1 MFSLL
6 ANLFVY
12 SFFVFSGKFITLIS
26 RFATPISNFH
36 AFSLK
41 IGFYWL
47 PDFNNLRARLFPD
60 HQFSLYFLMKN
71 VTTRLQQSVIFNLIA
86 TYNKHFIIILKIH
99 MFFLQLF
106 CFDLKIIKP
115 FPFFFY
121 SNILLK
127 YLYIATLLLI
137 FIIFVNVIS

>member
-1 MFSLL
+1 MILLNYTDLCVFSFG
-6 ANLFVY
+6 NLFIY

-26 RFATPISNFH
+26 SFATPISNFH

-60 HQFSLYFLMKN
+60 HQ
-71 VTTRLQQSVIFNLIA
+71 QSVIFNLIA

-99 MFFLQLF
+99 IFAIFRRTTNVFFTTVLF
-106 CFDLKIIKP
+106 
-115 FPFFFY
+115 
-121 SNILLK
+121 
-127 YLYIATLLLI
+127 
-137 FIIFVNVIS
+137 

>member
-1 MFSLL
+1 MILL
-6 ANLFVY
+6 NYTDLCVFFFGNLFVY

-26 RFATPISNFH
+26 SFATPISNFH

-99 MFFLQLF
+99 IFAIFCRSTNVFFTTVLF
-106 CFDLKIIKP
+106 
-115 FPFFFY
+115 
-121 SNILLK
+121 
-127 YLYIATLLLI
+127 
-137 FIIFVNVIS
+137 